1 MFEKR
6 KRNLESERGMNM
18 LAGLYKK
25 ALLEKRFD
33 EQLLYLYG
41 EKALEV
47 QRERYCRAIDCFIE
61 NFGEKDV
68 ELISAPGRTEIGGNH
83 TDHQHGR
90 VVAAAVDMDILA
102 VAAKVEDF
110 TIHLQSEGYPMNYV
124 DLSDLEI
131 HSEEINK
138 SNSLLRG
145 VCSRFRQLGRK
156 IGGME
161 VYTTNNVLK
170 GSGLSSSASFEVL
183 VGSLLNYLYN
193 QGEISPVEIAKT
205 GQYAEN
211 VYFGKPSGLL
221 DQSASAVG
229 GFAAMDFRNPEEPE
243 IERID
248 FDVERYGYTLGI
260 VDTGGNHTDLTPD
273 YAAVPQEMGN
283 VAHFFQKGV
292 LRDVEESVFFSS
304 IPELRTVCRDRAVLR
319 AIHFFQEN
327 QRAADLAG
335 YLKEGNF
342 NAFLDT
348 VSASGDSSFMYLQNT
363 YSPSHPEEQGIP
375 LALALCK
382 GFLKGKG
389 ACRVHGGGFAGAVQV
404 YVPLEMVSEFRQKA
418 EAVFGEGTFHP
429 LRVRPCGAYCLL
441 VRD

>member
-1 MFEKR
+1 
-6 KRNLESERGMNM
+6 M
-18 LAGLYKK
+18 LAELYKK
-25 ALLEKRFD
+25 ALFEKKFD

-41 EKALEV
+41 EKALEA
-47 QRERYCRAIDCFIE
+47 QRKRYCRAIEHFIE
-61 NFGEKDV
+61 IFGEKDV

-102 VAAKVEDF
+102 VAARTEDF
-110 TIHLQSEGYPMNYV
+110 TIHLQSEGYPMNFV

-145 VCSRFRQLGRK
+145 VCSRFQQLGRK

-183 VGSLLNYLYN
+183 AGSLLNYLYN

-221 DQSASAVG
+221 DQSASAIG
-229 GFAAMDFRNPEEPE
+229 GFAAMDFKNPEEPE

-248 FDVERYGYTLGI
+248 FDVERYGYSLGI
-260 VDTGGNHTDLTPD
+260 IDTGGNHTDLTPD

-283 VAHFFQKGV
+283 IARFFKKDV

-304 IPELRTVCRDRAVLR
+304 IPKLRAEYGDRAVLR

-327 QRAADLAG
+327 QRAADLAR
-335 YLKEGNF
+335 YLKEGDF

-348 VSASGDSSFMYLQNT
+348 VNASGNSSFMYLQNT
-363 YSPSHPEEQGIP
+363 YSPTHPEEQGIP

-382 GFLKGKG
+382 GILDGKG

-404 YVPLEMVSEFRQKA
+404 YAPLEVISDFRQKA
-418 EAVFGEGTFHP
+418 EAVFGEGAFHP
-429 LRVRPCGAYCLL
+429 LRVRPCGAYRLL
-441 VRD
+441 LKN

>member
-1 MFEKR
+1 
-6 KRNLESERGMNM
+6 M

-41 EKALEV
+41 EKALGV